1 MKSQVV
7 AVPAQTDQH
16 RWHQVWLRVFAVTAF
31 IWTSGFTFVPDID
44 HTNHKDM
51 PTYNNSK
58 LNSAKVTPTDMIP
71 RPELSSSL
79 MKQVNTVHFAVV
91 IQRQNR
97 LYAGVEPQNQKLRQA
112 ALDGAKDWLVRQV
125 PRQVHVYV
133 SADPT
138 LLNHFHRFA
147 ADRATHLDVGS
158 DIILADIERV
168 FPAANK

>member
-7 AVPAQTDQH
+7 PSSVRINQH
-16 RWHQVWLRVFAVTAF
+16 RWHQLALRIFAVTAI

-44 HTNHKDM
+44 RTNHKDM

-71 RPELSSSL
+71 RPKLSSSL
-79 MKQVNTVHFAVV
+79 MKQVNSVHFAVV

-97 LYAGVEPQNQKLRQA
+97 LYAGIEPQNPKLKQA
-112 ALDGAKDWLVRQV
+112 ALDGAKDWLIRQV
-125 PRQVHVYV
+125 PSQVHVYV

-168 FPAANK
+168 FPATNK